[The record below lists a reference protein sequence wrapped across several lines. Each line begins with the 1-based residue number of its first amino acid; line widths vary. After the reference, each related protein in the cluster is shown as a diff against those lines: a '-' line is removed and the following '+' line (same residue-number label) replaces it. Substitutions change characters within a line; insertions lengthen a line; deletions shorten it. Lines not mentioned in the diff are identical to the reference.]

1 MWPAP
6 TVPSRY
12 LPTVALASVLAACGT
27 YAPQQGATP
36 SLEQRVLE
44 LEDRVQRLEADSLV
58 ETPLPGPADIQ
69 AQIRALE
76 AERARLLTR
85 YYDQHPA
92 IRVIDQRL
100 ENLRGQLQPA
110 DDAVQTR

>member
-6 TVPSRY
+6 TVLSRY
-12 LPTVALASVLAACGT
+12 CPTVALASVLAACAP
-27 YAPQQGATP
+27 YAPPQGAAP
-36 SLEQRVLE
+36 ALEQRVLE
-44 LEDRVQRLEADSLV
+44 LEDRVQRLEADSLADA
-58 ETPLPGPADIQ
+58 PRQGPAEIQ
-69 AQIRALE
+69 AQIGALE

-110 DDAVQTR
+110 DDAVPPR